1 MSQDMMN
8 GQTGDQVLG
17 NPQQD
22 LEIKSFQAP
31 TGRFV
36 CDCGKSYMRKEHLKR
51 HQATHNSQAH
61 QCHICGQSYLRKDV
75 LQRHLTTHQDPS
87 AKPRACEACRAN
99 KTKCDGNGVSDCS
112 FCKNKAIA
120 CTYSLRR
127 SRMRKGA
134 LPEKHD
140 EKPLKDNPPSTA
152 PIRQPIPKAR
162 LANIREAMSQ
172 SSLAEARSKSYRNA
186 LPPSV
191 SSAETA
197 SESNSSDSPNYLI
210 TILQQLS
217 ALPPRS
223 APLQVKDASDS
234 EKQWLED
241 NFRSYADHFHHRWH
255 VITAATY
262 DFSEKPFDNAASVI
276 MIGSYFSSKE
286 NRNSVC
292 LGLHRKLVDQYTKL
306 LQEEIVAKA
315 NSLCD
320 LFIETLR
327 VTGFLNQSYAQEVLQ
342 NEFPGSYSPWV
353 GMFTDEW
360 KRLVCNLFKV
370 ETRISLNYR
379 QRPRLHYNEL
389 KTSLTSPFSVR
400 NCYDMDVFVRRQR
413 CENAGRDIDLSS
425 MIKHPNQFL
434 PNPLLIEDIHLGLCG
449 LTVEVLEREHT
460 RGISNIS
467 ANAATDSVRDSVLE
481 RLATWLVHIE
491 DITQKLSSDVS
502 NPTEDSLSVNYLA
515 REDEIQALSSARV
528 VVRQRIQDI
537 LSDTM
542 TVCHRLQILLST
554 TN

>member
-1 MSQDMMN
+1 ARATCARNISRD
-8 GQTGDQVLG
+8 
-17 NPQQD
+17 
-22 LEIKSFQAP
+22 I
-31 TGRFV
+31 
-36 CDCGKSYMRKEHLKR
+36 KR
-51 HQATHNSQAH
+51 HITHRHTNAIYVGS
-61 QCHICGQSYLRKDV
+61 HIY
-75 LQRHLTTHQDPS
+75 
-87 AKPRACEACRAN
+87 AI
-99 KTKCDGNGVSDCS
+99 SDCS

-172 SSLAEARSKSYRNA
+172 SSLAEARSKSYKNA

-262 DFSEKPFDNAASVI
+262 EFSEKPFDNAASVI

-292 LGLHRKLVDQYTKL
+292 LGLHRKLVDRYTKL
-306 LQEEIVAKA
+306 LVSA
-315 NSLCD
+315 
-320 LFIETLR
+320 
-327 VTGFLNQSYAQEVLQ
+327 FL
-342 NEFPGSYSPWV
+342 
-353 GMFTDEW
+353 
-360 KRLVCNLFKV
+360 LVCNLFKV

-434 PNPLLIEDIHLGLCG
+434 PNPLLVEDIHLGLCG
-449 LTVEVLEREHT
+449 LTVEVLEHEHT

-467 ANAATDSVRDSVLE
+467 ANAATNSIRDSVLE